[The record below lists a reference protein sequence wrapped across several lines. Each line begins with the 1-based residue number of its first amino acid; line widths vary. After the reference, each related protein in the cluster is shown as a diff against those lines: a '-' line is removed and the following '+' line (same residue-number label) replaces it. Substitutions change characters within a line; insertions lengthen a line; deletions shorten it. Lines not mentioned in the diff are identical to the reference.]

1 MTRKTK
7 IIATVGPSV
16 NSKDGINKLINSGAD
31 VLRLNFSHGSNEDH
45 SNIVKW
51 AREHDQSVAIMQDIQ
66 GQKIRTGEAKNGTI
80 LKASNNIEIT
90 NKDSTSDENSL
101 YINYKNLYKD
111 INSGERILID
121 DGQITLRVVK
131 KTRSSMNAQI
141 EVGGEL
147 RSNQGVAFPDSS
159 LSVSSL
165 TEKDLKDLKFGNE
178 LDVDIVAV
186 SFVRN
191 ADDIKEVKKII
202 NKNIKVIAKIELKSA
217 VKNLAEIIDESDGVM
232 VARGDLGVQLP
243 LEKIP
248 FVQKQI
254 LDEANA
260 KGKIT
265 ITATEMLQSMKD
277 SHRPTRAEVTDITN
291 AILEGTDCV
300 MLSAE
305 TAIGKHP
312 EVVVE
317 VMGNIC
323 KEVDS
328 RNDTSTIKFKEQSV
342 IDTLTTSIAKGAVQ
356 IANEIDAKAI
366 IAFTETGR
374 TPLLI
379 SNYRPEAPIFTFTS
393 IDKTYNQMNI
403 LWGVEQIKITR
414 LETTDEMFKIADSW
428 LQNNKNYKKNDKVV
442 VVAGT
447 PPNKEAATNLIRVM
461 KIGEF

>member
-1 MTRKTK
+1 
-7 IIATVGPSV
+7 
-16 NSKDGINKLINSGAD
+16 
-31 VLRLNFSHGSNEDH
+31 
-45 SNIVKW
+45 
-51 AREHDQSVAIMQDIQ
+51 
-66 GQKIRTGEAKNGTI
+66 
-80 LKASNNIEIT
+80 
-90 NKDSTSDENSL
+90 
-101 YINYKNLYKD
+101 
-111 INSGERILID
+111 
-121 DGQITLRVVK
+121 
-131 KTRSSMNAQI
+131 
-141 EVGGEL
+141 
-147 RSNQGVAFPDSS
+147 
-159 LSVSSL
+159 
-165 TEKDLKDLKFGNE
+165 
-178 LDVDIVAV
+178 
-186 SFVRN
+186 
-191 ADDIKEVKKII
+191 
-202 NKNIKVIAKIELKSA
+202 
-217 VKNLAEIIDESDGVM
+217 
-232 VARGDLGVQLP
+232 
-243 LEKIP
+243 
-248 FVQKQI
+248 
-254 LDEANA
+254 
-260 KGKIT
+260 
-265 ITATEMLQSMKD
+265 MLQSMKD

-328 RNDTSTIKFKEQSV
+328 RNDTSTIKFKELSV

-366 IAFTETGR
+366 VAFTETGR

-379 SNYRPEAPIFTFTS
+379 SNYRPQAPVFTFTS

-414 LETTDEMFKIADSW
+414 LNTTDEMFKIADSW

>member
-1 MTRKTK
+1 
-7 IIATVGPSV
+7 
-16 NSKDGINKLINSGAD
+16 
-31 VLRLNFSHGSNEDH
+31 
-45 SNIVKW
+45 
-51 AREHDQSVAIMQDIQ
+51 
-66 GQKIRTGEAKNGTI
+66 
-80 LKASNNIEIT
+80 
-90 NKDSTSDENSL
+90 
-101 YINYKNLYKD
+101 
-111 INSGERILID
+111 
-121 DGQITLRVVK
+121 
-131 KTRSSMNAQI
+131 
-141 EVGGEL
+141 
-147 RSNQGVAFPDSS
+147 
-159 LSVSSL
+159 
-165 TEKDLKDLKFGNE
+165 
-178 LDVDIVAV
+178 
-186 SFVRN
+186 
-191 ADDIKEVKKII
+191 
-202 NKNIKVIAKIELKSA
+202 
-217 VKNLAEIIDESDGVM
+217 
-232 VARGDLGVQLP
+232 
-243 LEKIP
+243 
-248 FVQKQI
+248 
-254 LDEANA
+254 
-260 KGKIT
+260 
-265 ITATEMLQSMKD
+265 MLQSMKD

-414 LETTDEMFKIADSW
+414 LELS
-428 LQNNKNYKKNDKVV
+428 
-442 VVAGT
+442 
-447 PPNKEAATNLIRVM
+447 LIH
-461 KIGEF
+461 I